1 MLKSYFKTAWRNLI
15 KNKFSSV
22 INIGGLAIGMTVSLL
37 IGLWIYDELSF
48 DTYHTNYN
56 HIARVMQQQT
66 ANGIISSNEAVTL
79 PLATELQTHYHDDF
93 KYVVVSSWMGD
104 HVLKY
109 NDKTISQSGM
119 YMQQDAAR
127 MLTLKMIEGNYDGL
141 KDMHS
146 ILLSESA
153 TKTFFGN
160 DDPVNKV
167 LRIDNNADIKVT
179 GVYEDLPNNTQF
191 NKLTFIAP
199 FELYAAN
206 QPWIQ
211 NSKNNWDKNSF
222 QLFVQIVDNA
232 HLSTVN
238 KKIVGLINNHLSGEE
253 KQFNSKILLHPMS
266 DWHLSSHWDENGVQS
281 SGLIQYVWL
290 FGIIGVFVLLLACIN
305 FMNLSTAQSEKRAKE
320 IGIRKAIGSVR
331 SQVVRQFYIESLLIV
346 VFAFLL
352 SILLVQLSLPWFND
366 LSNKQMSIPWGNS
379 AFWIIAA
386 VFIIITNAVAGSYP
400 ALYLSSF
407 QPLKVL
413 KGTWRAGRFAS
424 MPRKVLVVFQFTISL
439 GLIIGTIVVY
449 RQVQYAKDLPI
460 GYNMNGLMMIEM
472 KSKDFY
478 GKHDLLRND
487 LKS

>member
-66 ANGIISSNEAVTL
+66 ANGIISSNEAVPL

-160 DDPVNKV
+160 DDPVN
-167 LRIDNNADIKVT
+167 
-179 GVYEDLPNNTQF
+179 
-191 NKLTFIAP
+191 
-199 FELYAAN
+199 
-206 QPWIQ
+206 
-211 NSKNNWDKNSF
+211 
-222 QLFVQIVDNA
+222 
-232 HLSTVN
+232 
-238 KKIVGLINNHLSGEE
+238 
-253 KQFNSKILLHPMS
+253 
-266 DWHLSSHWDENGVQS
+266 GVQS
-281 SGLIQYVWL
+281 SGLIQYVCL

-424 MPRKVLVVFQFTISL
+424 MPRKVL
-439 GLIIGTIVVY
+439 G
-449 RQVQYAKDLPI
+449 
-460 GYNMNGLMMIEM
+460 
-472 KSKDFY
+472 
-478 GKHDLLRND
+478 
-487 LKS
+487 